1 MAFRPLQ
8 TATLP
13 SLRTCA
19 LKVREQGDT
28 LRNGRWRTSWRRGRR
43 SGGPSTLQLPPRLK
57 GSSHLQCRHAAEGDW
72 SASSRR
78 SNSVRRYPWPRIQ
91 VRVGDCR
98 KSDGRIVCEYCVYSL
113 EKRYVRAGENHSRDA
128 GLRLRGAKA
137 VQRPLSRRY
146 EHVLLVR
153 LVAKNSD
160 KAHRW
165 SSKGLAL
172 NVKLKGTPC
181 GRQLTHP

>member
-1 MAFRPLQ
+1 MASRPLQ

-19 LKVREQGDT
+19 LKIREQGDT
-28 LRNGRWRTSWRRGRR
+28 LRNGRRRTSWRRGRR

-113 EKRYVRAGENHSRDA
+113 ESGMYELVKITRKTLGSDFAARRQFSAPSRAGMSMSCSFD
-128 GLRLRGAKA
+128 
-137 VQRPLSRRY
+137 
-146 EHVLLVR
+146 
-153 LVAKNSD
+153 
-160 KAHRW
+160 
-165 SSKGLAL
+165 
-172 NVKLKGTPC
+172 
-181 GRQLTHP
+181 